1 MSPKRH
7 EQEREEMKPVL
18 WRSLLAVLILALLI
32 PTISCTKTV
41 YISGTPTTTPKAN
54 ELVEPMSQDE
64 LQLSK
69 VVGLSSAN
77 IPSGSYVSDSY
88 LGSRTLE
95 IKGKTL
101 TMYCK
106 AKTGNVE
113 DFPQLGLHTYR
124 YILYGKW
131 GTNPSLADVR
141 GIHLT
146 DVVNGNT
153 YSVPFKYL
161 ADYQIIVLSGD
172 SYRIK

>member
-1 MSPKRH
+1 
-7 EQEREEMKPVL
+7 MKNLLMGLVIVTL
-18 WRSLLAVLILALLI
+18 LSGLLASG
-32 PTISCTKTV
+32 ISCTKTV
-41 YISGTPTTTPKAN
+41 YITATPSPTAN
-54 ELVEPMSQDE
+54 ELVEPISQEE

-69 VVGLSSAN
+69 VAGISSAN
-77 IPSGSYVSDSY
+77 IPSGIYVSDSY

-95 IKGKTL
+95 IKGETL

-141 GIHLT
+141 GIHIT

-153 YSVPFKYL
+153 YEPVAQRLHP
-161 ADYQIIVLSGD
+161 SGLMMTPPG
-172 SYRIK
+172 S